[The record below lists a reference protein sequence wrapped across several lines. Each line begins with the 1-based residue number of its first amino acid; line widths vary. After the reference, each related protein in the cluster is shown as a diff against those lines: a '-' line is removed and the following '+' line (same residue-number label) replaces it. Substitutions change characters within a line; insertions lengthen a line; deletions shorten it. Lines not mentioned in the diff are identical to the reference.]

1 MAGDWIPMRTDLW
14 DCPEVVRILSALC
27 PDFVRDPSKAV
38 RVKSEIVGAMFRTW
52 SLFDTYTS
60 DGVLEGYTAETL
72 DITVGIEGW
81 ASHLERVG
89 WLAIEPQRLVMPSFD
104 AWLSSSAKA
113 RLKDAQRKRNERK
126 QPPADRPNPV
136 QNFPDKNRTTGEE
149 RRVSETETET
159 ETEGEPGTIQTDLA
173 EHTAA
178 QIDPLPIGSMRPSA
192 VFEILKPE
200 HLRQP
205 KAVISWFRRQLSAI
219 SPVLPGTRAYLIFA
233 LCCAKRASGRGVKEP
248 VGSFVSLINGKNWA
262 AVRRYRDEAERDAMA
277 ELKQEAVA

>member
-14 DCPEVVRILSALC
+14 DCPEVVRILSAIC

-149 RRVSETETET
+149 RRDSEQNSTEQNRAPLDVEK
-159 ETEGEPGTIQTDLA
+159 EFPELASLPVEPKELGGIRSGSVF
-173 EHTAA
+173 AA
-178 QIDPLPIGSMRPSA
+178 LED
-192 VFEILKPE
+192 K
-200 HLRQP
+200 HLRSP
-205 KAVISWFRRQLSAI
+205 KAVYEWFRRQLSATE
-219 SPVLPGTRAYLIFA
+219 PVLPANQAGLLFA
-233 LCCAKRASGRGVKEP
+233 LCASLRATEKSAKQP
-248 VGSFVSLINGKNWA
+248 VGLFTHIVSQ
-262 AVRRYRDEAERDAMA
+262 RDWTAIKRFREEATRK
-277 ELKQEAVA
+277 LQEVLA